1 MLLTTI
7 ALAMDLEPVRI
18 MPLGQ
23 LYVVVVGF
31 IVGTASSDSSAVA
44 CGSVLPA
51 VPGYSRG
58 HRLEQASLRA
68 IGVRITIAEK
78 GVMRSVEK
86 TCLMLLDL
94 PHMLCPKYGALLGFR
109 DVCNS

>member
-7 ALAMDLEPVRI
+7 ALAMDLKPARI
-18 MPLGQ
+18 LPLGQ
-23 LYVVVVGF
+23 LCVVVMVF
-31 IVGTASSDSSAVA
+31 VVGTASSDSFAIS

-68 IGVRITIAEK
+68 IGVRMTIAEK
-78 GVMRSVEK
+78 GVM
-86 TCLMLLDL
+86 
-94 PHMLCPKYGALLGFR
+94 
-109 DVCNS
+109 